1 MKNILSF
8 LVNRIIMGLVTLWL
22 VVTITFFLLHLLPGD
37 PFQSEKAIPPKI
49 KENLMAKYHL
59 DKPIGEQ
66 YVQYLKSVSKGDLGE
81 SMKVRGRTVND
92 VIKKSFPISA
102 DLGARSIIFALVVG
116 IPLGIVAALK
126 RGKYQDKIAMI
137 IAVIGISVPSFV
149 LAGLMQKYF
158 VDIHNGFLIDKLGL
172 PDFLRIRLSGWDS
185 PEKKI
190 LPVVALGLYTVAL
203 IARLLRDKMIEVM
216 GQDYIR
222 LAIAKGVRPRDIVVK
237 HALRNAILPIVT
249 IMGPTIAA
257 VLTGSF
263 VIEKVFTIPGLGK
276 YYIQSINDRDY
287 TMVLGVTVFYAA
299 FLILMMIV
307 MDIVYALVDP
317 KIKLGKGESD

>member
-158 VDIHNGFLIDKLGL
+158 VDIHNGFFIDKLGL

-190 LPVVALGLYTVAL
+190 LPVIALGLYTVAL

-222 LAIAKGVRPRDIVVK
+222 LAIAKGVKPRDIVVK

>member
-8 LVNRIIMGLVTLWL
+8 LVNRIVMGLVTLWL

-158 VDIHNGFLIDKLGL
+158 VDVHNGFLIDKLGL

-222 LAIAKGVRPRDIVVK
+222 LAIAKGVKPRDIVVK

-299 FLILMMIV
+299 FLILMMIL

>member
-1 MKNILSF
+1 MKNILKF
-8 LVNRIIMGLVTLWL
+8 LIKRIAMGLVTLWL
-22 VVTITFFLLHLLPGD
+22 VITITFFLIHMLPGD
-37 PFQSEKAIPPKI
+37 PFQSEKAIPPKV

-59 DKPIGEQ
+59 DRPLGEQ
-66 YVQYLKSVSKGDLGE
+66 YVEYLKNIAKGDLGA

-92 VIKKSFPISA
+92 VINKSFFVSA
-102 DLGARSIIFALVVG
+102 DLGARSIIFALVLG
-116 IPLGIVAALK
+116 IPLGIIAALK
-126 RGKYQDKIAMI
+126 RGKYQDKLSMI
-137 IAVIGISVPSFV
+137 IAIIGISVPSFV

-158 VDIHNGFLIDKLGL
+158 VDIHNGILIENGFL
-172 PDFLRIRLSGWDS
+172 PEFFRIRLSGWDS

-222 LAIAKGVRPRDIVVK
+222 LAIAKGVKPKNIVFR
-237 HALRNAILPIVT
+237 HALRNAILPIIT

-263 VIEKVFTIPGLGK
+263 VIEKMFSIPGLGK
-276 YYIQSINDRDY
+276 YFVDSINDRDY
-287 TMVLGVTVFYAA
+287 TMVLGVTVFYAI
-299 FLILMMIV
+299 FLIIMMILV
-307 MDIVYALVDP
+307 DIVYVLVDT
-317 KIKLGKGESD
+317 KIKLGKGDEV